1 MYATLFATA
10 IPRGPFRFQVTP
22 VGTAHEVM
30 DPLMIVH
37 SVTDALFATKARTTT
52 VATCTAAPLD
62 SPKAVTDAESGP
74 RLGCVAKLIVSDV
87 VDAAEIEPT
96 VPLLRETVLPAAEG
110 SNFCPLMTSV
120 VWVEL
125 VVAELGVTTG
135 GSRTTA
141 TTTVPLDSPK
151 AVTDAESGPRLGCV
165 AKLIVSYVVDAAEIE
180 STVPLLRETVL
191 PAAEGSK
198 FCPLMTSVV
207 EATSRLT
214 ELGVTIGAGG
224 GPGGVGE
231 GPGGP
236 GGLGLLGTKTSPRE
250 EVSGIPVIGSTGS
263 TVSGAAVTASLLF

>member
-52 VATCTAAPLD
+52 VATCTAA
-62 SPKAVTDAESGP
+62 
-74 RLGCVAKLIVSDV
+74 
-87 VDAAEIEPT
+87 
-96 VPLLRETVLPAAEG
+96 
-110 SNFCPLMTSV
+110 
-120 VWVEL
+120 
-125 VVAELGVTTG
+125 
-135 GSRTTA
+135 
-141 TTTVPLDSPK
+141 PLDSPK